1 MKLLFE
7 GDRGRALCEH
17 CQRVVTTTYIR
28 RSVPFS
34 DRPGEAEQILVGV
47 CEWCDAVV
55 AIPPQS
61 TPAIKEANTV
71 QRAFPERRG
80 SGRIAGT

>member
-7 GDRGRALCEH
+7 GDRGKALCEH

-34 DRPGEAEQILVGV
+34 DRPGEAKQILVGV
-47 CEWCDAVV
+47 CEGCDAVV

-80 SGRIAGT
+80 SGRITGV